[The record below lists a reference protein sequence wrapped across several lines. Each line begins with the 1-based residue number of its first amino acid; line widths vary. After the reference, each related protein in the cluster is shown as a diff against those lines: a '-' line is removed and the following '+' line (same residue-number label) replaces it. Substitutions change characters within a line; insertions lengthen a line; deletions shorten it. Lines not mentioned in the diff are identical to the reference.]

1 MEIMKLFKKALLA
14 TAVVGAMGAQAATIS
29 SDAKKLSAEGV
40 ALKVAA
46 TADTLTFDIVVDKD
60 HPSSS
65 VITLNFDSNV
75 DLESTAGVITGGA
88 VTQGVGSGTA
98 YAGDVGFDYGTGSFT
113 FDDVKITNGDSTK
126 GETDSISFKVNL
138 GNPLTANSAFRVVLG
153 QHNYDKTNTGTPKVL
168 VKGASTLSYVSNKA
182 DKSVIETGTG
192 TIATEV
198 SQFGFKVDT
207 QLDGLIMRDDLTSFV
222 GTNGSAVKADALK
235 YTFTNDESLGLAL
248 ENVRAS
254 INFAGN
260 FKGTTL
266 ATGAGVLNAA
276 STAATSNTTGTAG
289 TLSLP
294 TATGGTTPIAV
305 LDSYVMTTPV
315 APATPVKATYV
326 NTVDFTNGSSSTT
339 EIPVTGDVE
348 AAVTVTSA
356 SNATVGTDGYSL
368 YSKVAAGEWAVDA
381 TIINIPYLPVNAPN
395 TDTFIHFANET
406 DKEVDVIVT
415 AIDNNGVEYGP
426 MNLGSK
432 LAANTVTKISEPA
445 MDTLFGLKGAA
456 TKLSVTF
463 NIDADKGDVNA
474 YAVSQNDKGR
484 TEVSTSQQRGN

>member
-29 SDAKKLSAEGV
+29 STPLKLSAEGV
-40 ALKVAA
+40 ALKVTP
-46 TADTLTFDIVVDKD
+46 TAGKLTFDIVVDKD

-65 VITLNFDSNV
+65 VITLKFDKNV
-75 DLESTAGVITGGA
+75 ELGTLTGGA

-113 FDDVKITNGDSTK
+113 FDDVKVTNGDASK
-126 GETDSISFKVNL
+126 GELDSISFKVNL

-153 QHNYDKTNTGTPKVL
+153 NHQYDATPGAGVNKVI

-182 DKSVIETGTG
+182 DKTQIETGTG
-192 TIATEV
+192 VIATEQT
-198 SQFGFKVDT
+198 QFGFSVDT
-207 QLDGLIMRDDLTSFV
+207 KLDGLIKRDQLSRFV
-222 GTNGSAVKADALK
+222 GANGTAVDTDTVK
-235 YTFTNDESLGLAL
+235 YTFENDESLGLAL
-248 ENVRAS
+248 TGVNANIRF
-254 INFAGN
+254 NGN
-260 FKGTTL
+260 FKG
-266 ATGAGVLNAA
+266 VV
-276 STAATSNTTGTAG
+276 S
-289 TLSLP
+289 
-294 TATGGTTPIAV
+294 PIAAGA
-305 LDSYVMTTPV
+305 LGTDADSVVMSTGTTPV
-315 APATPVKATYV
+315 AIAVNDAYAYQDGSATAAGEKDKYV
-326 NTVDFTNGSSSTT
+326 NTITFQNQSTT
-339 EIPVTGDVE
+339 DIPVTGDVD
-348 AAVTVTSA
+348 ASVTVTSVT
-356 SNATVGTDGYSL
+356 NAGVTLPTGGYSAF
-368 YSKVAAGEWAVDA
+368 SKVAAGEWAVDA
-381 TIINIPYLPVNAPN
+381 TIINVPYLPVNAPN

-415 AIDNNGVEYGP
+415 AIDNNGKEYGP
-426 MNLGSK
+426 MNLGAK

-445 MDTLFGLKGAA
+445 MDTLFGLKGVA

>member
-75 DLESTAGVITGGA
+75 DLSSTAGVITGGA
-88 VTQGVGSGTA
+88 VTQGVASGTA

-113 FDDVKITNGDSTK
+113 FDDVKVTNGDATK

-153 QHNYDKTNTGTPKVL
+153 NHNYGGTNGVAKVL

-192 TIATEV
+192 VIASEV
-198 SQFGFKVDT
+198 TQFGFKVDT

-222 GTNGSAVKADALK
+222 GTNGSAVKTDALK

-248 ENVRAS
+248 QNVNAK

-260 FKGTTL
+260 FKGVTTTVSGTTL
-266 ATGAGVLNAA
+266 GAA
-276 STAATSNTTGTAG
+276 STAAAGNTAGTAG

-305 LDSYVMTTPV
+305 LDSYVMTTP
-315 APATPVKATYV
+315 ATPVKATYV
-326 NTVDFTNGSSSTT
+326 NTVDFTNGSTSTVQ
-339 EIPVTGDVE
+339 IPVTGDVE
-348 AAVTVTSA
+348 ASVTVTSA

-381 TIINIPYLPVNAPN
+381 TIINVPYVPVNAPN

-415 AIDNNGVEYGP
+415 AIDNNGKEYGP
-426 MNLGSK
+426 MNLGAK

-445 MDTLFGLKGAA
+445 MDTLFGLKGAT